1 MKELL
6 NTGVNLPLDYDA
18 ATDALIGQVKGY
30 SVAVKE
36 NLATASYGCLFWI
49 REGDY
54 TAITTAEEY
63 LREKQ
68 KAAPDFIK
76 KFMVSETGVAVAL
89 NRLNDDFANVNNL
102 KRFIFDFVSSLS
114 VNYYK
119 NCCCECGTVANLALY
134 TAEGTIAQ
142 ACSACGAK
150 YQFLR
155 AVECEVQ
162 AAAPAEPEAIVEEKE
177 EIPAQETETPVAEEI
192 PALTEIHKEENYI
205 ENLLTP
211 VEEPKAEQQ
220 NESFESLLTPVE
232 EPKAEQQNESFESLL
247 TLVEEPK
254 AEQQNESFE
263 SLLTPVEEPK
273 AEQQNE
279 SFESLLTP
287 VEEPKAE
294 QQNEEIDNLLFSAE
308 ESAAEEKEESSDKV
322 DLQKNETADDFSEFM
337 FNESEQ
343 EPAAEISEKE
353 VTKQQPAANFDS
365 LLIGEDEVEKSEPVK
380 SALFEQIEREYAA
393 EQAKLEAEAPQQQNE
408 ENLNDLLLDDK
419 GEFTL
424 KEIEPEVDDGSSDV
438 TEFHDDSN
446 DGEDIEVDE
455 IESTVTAP
463 TVTTGH
469 PQLTAEETP
478 LEEDGSVPLINPNSH
493 REERHVSPVDG
504 PDAVQPLEL
513 AASITHEDLGSL
525 PEIQLPPGY
534 ATGDN
539 MERDVPDTI
548 YPPPYEP
555 TYDYSSYDKIKF
567 RSGSNAFMGIIGTLV
582 FGLIG
587 LAVWVAIVVLTGNIS
602 PWGSVAVV
610 PAVFLGYRIA
620 GRAFDKKAIV
630 ISIIMSLL
638 FAVAGVFVTN
648 AIDSM
653 NVLSETFFT
662 ETTIRDGMNWIMNS
676 LGNAESMKIIVSNGM
691 ISLVV
696 TLVADIVAAV
706 VAWKNS

>member
-254 AEQQNESFE
+254 AEQQNE
-263 SLLTPVEEPK
+263 
-273 AEQQNE
+273 
-279 SFESLLTP
+279 
-287 VEEPKAE
+287 
-294 QQNEEIDNLLFSAE
+294 EIDNLLFSAE

-337 FNESEQ
+337 VNESEQ

>member
-232 EPKAEQQNESFESLL
+232 EPKAEQQNE
-247 TLVEEPK
+247 
-254 AEQQNESFE
+254 
-263 SLLTPVEEPK
+263 
-273 AEQQNE
+273 
-279 SFESLLTP
+279 
-287 VEEPKAE
+287 
-294 QQNEEIDNLLFSAE
+294 EIDNLLFSAE

-337 FNESEQ
+337 VNESEQ

>member
-205 ENLLTP
+205 EN
-211 VEEPKAEQQ
+211 
-220 NESFESLLTPVE
+220 
-232 EPKAEQQNESFESLL
+232 
-247 TLVEEPK
+247 
-254 AEQQNESFE
+254 
-263 SLLTPVEEPK
+263 LLTPVEEPK